1 MLANRITRVLH
12 DISID
17 NTNVSDLSVKD
28 LQYVKILVDVAIV
41 LEKTRLFDHYLC
53 VDVVDQQMSNQVL
66 SFSLVCFH
74 QFLQHFLNVHVEK
87 RVGNFLANKQLGR
100 IAPCFVCALLKI
112 EQIGIELR
120 QFLLQ
125 RHGCLGLGGG
135 DSHDRSH
142 VVCAKGVGEGRLGAI
157 VLMVNDALQF
167 FLI

>member
-1 MLANRITRVLH
+1 M
-12 DISID
+12 
-17 NTNVSDLSVKD
+17 NVSDLSVKD
-28 LQYVKILVDVAIV
+28 LQHTKILVDVAVV
-41 LEKTRLFDHYLC
+41 LQKALLFDHDLR

-66 SFSLVCFH
+66 SFGLVCFH

-100 IAPCFVCALLKI
+100 IAPCFVCALLEI

-135 DSHDRSH
+135 DSHDRRH
-142 VVCAKGVGEGRLGAI
+142 VVCAKRVGMGGVGGAW
-157 VLMVNDALQF
+157 VL
-167 FLI
+167 